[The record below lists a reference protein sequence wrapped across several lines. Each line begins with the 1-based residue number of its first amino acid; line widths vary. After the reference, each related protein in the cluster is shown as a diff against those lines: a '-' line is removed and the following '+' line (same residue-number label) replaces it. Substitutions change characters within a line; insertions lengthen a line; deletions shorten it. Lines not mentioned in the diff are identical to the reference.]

1 MGASFQKDPLDS
13 IFVWFNG
20 KILLLLATFKIKKTF
35 INIKKWNL
43 IVFWCQ
49 TVKKSLLIVNK
60 KISDIGFQTAV
71 FPKDQFLKLI
81 IEGEKKVYWPKSRLL
96 VKSTQI
102 CLIFLKIFISRLFY
116 VVRISIWLDQS
127 FGSFYQHPYF
137 EAANFFPH
145 PLLCEI
151 WEIIKNPKKT

>member
-81 IEGEKKVYWPKSRLL
+81 MEGEKKVYWPKSRLL

-102 CLIFLKIFISRLFY
+102 CLIFLKIFISIMIILCCQNINLIGSKFW
-116 VVRISIWLDQS
+116 IFLSTSIFWS
-127 FGSFYQHPYF
+127 S
-137 EAANFFPH
+137 EFFSSPST
-145 PLLCEI
+145 LWNNSLG
-151 WEIIKNPKKT
+151 